1 VTARVRPLAAA
12 DHEAVAA
19 LNDAEV
25 PRVGHLG
32 AGGLAAL
39 LVHADLALVAERSGQ
54 IVGFAIAIAPGAAY
68 TSPNYR
74 FFEARGSDHLYLDRI
89 AVAANAR
96 RQGVAGAL
104 WDAVEDRARRCGRAE
119 ITCEVNVRPPNPGSL
134 AFHLGRGFVEVG
146 RQDTAGEI
154 TVALLAKPV
163 TAGSGA
169 SGAAGAGGGL

>member
-1 VTARVRPLAAA
+1 MTASSRLRPLTGADTAA
-12 DHEAVAA
+12 VTA

-25 PRVGHLG
+25 PRVGYLG
-32 AGGLAAL
+32 AGGLEAL

-54 IVGFAIAIAPGAAY
+54 VVGFAIAIAPGAAY

-74 FFEARGSDHLYLDRI
+74 YFEARGSDHLYLDRI
-89 AVAANAR
+89 AVAASAR

-104 WDAVEDRARRCGRAE
+104 WDAVEDRARKCGRTE
-119 ITCEVNVRPPNPGSL
+119 VTCEVNVRPPNPGSL

-146 RQDTAGEI
+146 RQDTSSEV

-163 TAGSGA
+163 TP
-169 SGAAGAGGGL
+169 GGGAP